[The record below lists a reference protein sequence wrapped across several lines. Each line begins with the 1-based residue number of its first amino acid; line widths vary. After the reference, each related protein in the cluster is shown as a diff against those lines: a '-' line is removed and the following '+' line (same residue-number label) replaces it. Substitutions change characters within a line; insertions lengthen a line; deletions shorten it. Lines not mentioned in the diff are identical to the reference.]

1 MGNMAWGLPSDLSDY
16 KIEKNSDY
24 LKIIVASYFRF
35 RRNCDVVCTEFE
47 MSPKNR
53 ADVVAVKDGM
63 LIEVECKTSKADL
76 KNEFSTATKQKKH
89 FSFYNL
95 SHKSKYYPVP
105 NYYYIIITKEMAK
118 DNEVIGLIHQ
128 LNPGYGIL
136 IEDGWQFPPISKYQ
150 AKKIHDNKVSDAIVK
165 KIYQRLCTD
174 NITLRR
180 KFLLSKQK
188 IKKEP

>member
-76 KNEFSTATKQKKH
+76 KNEFSKLAKNCT
-89 FSFYNL
+89 SL
-95 SHKSKYYPVP
+95 S
-105 NYYYIIITKEMAK
+105 E
-118 DNEVIGLIHQ
+118 
-128 LNPGYGIL
+128 
-136 IEDGWQFPPISKYQ
+136 
-150 AKKIHDNKVSDAIVK
+150 
-165 KIYQRLCTD
+165 
-174 NITLRR
+174 
-180 KFLLSKQK
+180 
-188 IKKEP
+188 

>member
-1 MGNMAWGLPSDLSDY
+1 MGNMTWGLPTDLSNY
-16 KIEKNSDY
+16 IIEKNSDY
-24 LKIIVASYFRF
+24 LKLIVASYFRF
-35 RRNCDVVCTEFE
+35 RRNCDVVCQEFE

-53 ADVVAVKDGM
+53 ADVIVVKDNM

-76 KNEFSTATKQKKH
+76 KNEFLSATKQKKH
-89 FSFYNL
+89 FNFYNL

-128 LNPGYGIL
+128 LNPNYGIL
-136 IEDGWQFPPISKYQ
+136 VEDGWQFPPISKYQ
-150 AKKIHDNKVSDAIVK
+150 AKKIHDKQIPDNILK
-165 KIYQRLCTD
+165 KIYQRIVAD
-174 NITLRR
+174 NITLR
-180 KFLLSKQK
+180 KKLFFSKQ